1 MQEPERS
8 SPTGRS
14 VGLTFLV
21 LAGVLGLLFNQSLDP
36 GQVLFANDAPL
47 GALKPQETQAWT
59 NFLGVWL
66 GANWLGGPSVAALP
80 TFSNLLFALVTE
92 FLELPVYFKIYV
104 PCALLSL
111 GLAVWF
117 FFRRLGFGTAACLL
131 GSLAALLNTDSF
143 SYACWG
149 LPTLTLGMGAAFLAL
164 AAVVSSAHR
173 HRWLKLVLAGFAVG
187 MSIMET
193 YDSGAIFSFYI
204 AAFVLWQVLG
214 EKGAAG
220 RKLVQ
225 GVLRVTVVAACAAFL
240 AASALVSLTE
250 TQIKGIAGMSQE
262 TGTRERRW
270 LEATQWSLPKLETL
284 RLVIPGLFGYRL
296 DTPGGGNYWGRV
308 GRDPAWDDYLAQ
320 PNPDPANRPAGYLR
334 HSGSG
339 FYAGVF
345 VVLVALWASA
355 QAFRKQRSSL
365 MDEERRSVR
374 FWSVAALV
382 SLLLAFGRHAPF
394 YQLLYA
400 LPYFSTIRNP
410 VKFLHP
416 LNLSLIILFGY
427 GLNAL
432 WRSRVATATPKLQAI
447 PDQFRT
453 WWKAAAAPDRRWTM
467 GMIATLGASLVGW
480 LIYAASKAELARYLL
495 KVGFGSGPL
504 ADQIAGSSIREVG
517 WFVFFLAGSVG
528 LVGLIL
534 SGALSGRRAK
544 WAGVAAGV
552 LLVADLGRAN
562 TPWRLYYDYKEKYAT
577 NPLVEFLR
585 QNPHAQRVI
594 GLFLPWGNE
603 QAMKLQEPLQELY
616 QIEWAQ
622 HHFQY
627 YRIQSLDIVQMAR
640 MGEDTVAYKKALGAA
655 PSRLWEL
662 TNTRYLLAL
671 AAAVEPLNLQLD
683 PVKKR
688 FRLHTAFTFQQDP
701 AGGPILTVTNTT
713 GPYGLLEFTGALPR
727 AHLFSRWEVNTND
740 AATLAR
746 LASPAFDPAETVLVS
761 DELPPPDP
769 ASTNASPGRVEF
781 DRYQPKAIRLKAEN
795 AVPSVLLLNDHH
807 HPDWKV
813 YVDGNLA
820 PLLRCNYIMRGV
832 QLEPGKHTVEFR
844 FEPSANALYVS
855 LAALALGVVLLGVVG
870 FSKNAAQPEDTPSP
884 ARSPNRQSK
893 IDHRQ

>member
-1 MQEPERS
+1 MSQP
-8 SPTGRS
+8 GRIS
-14 VGLTFLV
+14 TPARRFGAAFLV
-21 LAGVLGLLFNQSLDP
+21 LAGILILFFHGSFEP
-36 GQVLFANDAPL
+36 GQVLFANDAPP
-47 GALKPQETQAWT
+47 GALQPHAIEPWS
-59 NFLGVWL
+59 NFHGSWL
-66 GANWLGGPSVAALP
+66 DSNWVGSAAVSALP
-80 TFSNLLFALVTE
+80 TFTNILFALVCQ
-92 FLELPVYFKIYV
+92 FLSLPIYFKIYA
-104 PCALLSL
+104 PTALLML
-111 GLAVWF
+111 GLAAWF
-117 FFRRLGFGTAACLL
+117 FFRKLGFRGVVCVL
-131 GSLAALLNTDSF
+131 GAMAALLNSDPL

-149 LPTLTLGMGAAFLAL
+149 LATLPLGMAATFLAL
-164 AAVVSSAHR
+164 AAVASGSTGR
-173 HRWLKLVLAGFAVG
+173 RLPKLILAGCAVG
-187 MSIMET
+187 LSVMET
-193 YDSGAIFSFYI
+193 YDNGAIFSLYV
-204 AAFVLWQVLG
+204 AAFALFQAVG
-214 EKGAAG
+214 EPGQPAAKLLKGIG
-220 RKLVQ
+220 R
-225 GVLRVTVVAACAAFL
+225 VALIALC
-240 AASALVSLTE
+240 SALVATQAIDSLIA
-250 TQIKGIAGMSQE
+250 TQVKGIAGMAQDRE
-262 TGTRERRW
+262 TRLGRW
-270 LEATQWSLPKLETL
+270 NEATQWSLPKLETL
-284 RLVIPGLFGYRL
+284 RLVVPGLFGYRL

-320 PNPDPANRPAGYLR
+320 PNPDPANRPIGYLR

-355 QAFRKQRSSL
+355 QALRQQRSPFT
-365 MDEERRSVR
+365 DEERRFVR

-394 YQLLYA
+394 YQLIYA
-400 LPYFSTIRNP
+400 LPYSSTIRSP

-416 LNLSLIILFGY
+416 LNLSLIVLFGY

-432 WRSRVATATPKLQAI
+432 WRSRVETVSPKLQAI
-447 PDQFRT
+447 PDQFRS
-453 WWKAAAAPDRRWTM
+453 WWKSAAAPDRRWTM
-467 GMIATLGASLVGW
+467 GMITTLGASLVGW

-504 ADQIAGSSIREVG
+504 ADQIAGSSMREVG
-517 WFVFFLAGSVG
+517 WFVLFLAGSVG

-577 NPLVEFLR
+577 NPLIEFLR
-585 QNPHAQRVI
+585 QNPHEQRVI

-603 QAMKLQEPLQELY
+603 PAMKLQEPLQEIY

-655 PSRLWEL
+655 PIRLWEL
-662 TNTRYLLAL
+662 TNTRYLLTL

-688 FRLHTAFTFQQDP
+688 FRLHTAFALQQNHP
-701 AGGPILTVTNTT
+701 GGPILTVTNAT

-727 AHLFSRWEVNTND
+727 ARLFSRWEVSTND

-781 DRYQPKAIRLKAEN
+781 DHYQPKAIRLKAEN
-795 AVPSVLLLNDHH
+795 AVPSVLLLNDHY
-807 HPDWKV
+807 HPDWRV
-813 YVDGNLA
+813 YVDGTAA
-820 PLLRCNYIMRGV
+820 PLLRCNYLMRGV
-832 QLEPGKHTVEFR
+832 RLEPGLHTVEFR

-855 LAALALGVVLLGVVG
+855 LAALALGVVLLGVLG
-870 FSKNAAQPEDTPSP
+870 FSNNAAQSEDNPGP
-884 ARSPNRQSK
+884 ARSPNRPSK
-893 IDHRQ
+893 TDPRQ